1 MVSWAYW
8 RMYHNYSIPD
18 ISKRGWWELH
28 PIILIY
34 LIFYRFP
41 SFSYACK
48 CVERCK
54 DNVQP
59 LYEINKETRNA
70 CKYCR
75 YKACITLGGM
85 QRKLVKKNQKI
96 IRKDDSISIEWINA
110 NGIFWNVISFFSLYL
125 MAIFSIRYFL
135 ILIHHLQYI
144 SDNKEI
150 IRRFVIW

>member
-1 MVSWAYW
+1 
-8 RMYHNYSIPD
+8 MYINVEYHQKDLKNT
-18 ISKRGWWELH
+18 

-41 SFSYACK
+41 GFSYACK

-59 LYEINKETRNA
+59 LCEINKENRNA

-96 IRKDDSISIEWINA
+96 IRKDDSISIDYE
-110 NGIFWNVISFFSLYL
+110 SMS
-125 MAIFSIRYFL
+125 MEYF
-135 ILIHHLQYI
+135 
-144 SDNKEI
+144 EM
-150 IRRFVIW
+150 